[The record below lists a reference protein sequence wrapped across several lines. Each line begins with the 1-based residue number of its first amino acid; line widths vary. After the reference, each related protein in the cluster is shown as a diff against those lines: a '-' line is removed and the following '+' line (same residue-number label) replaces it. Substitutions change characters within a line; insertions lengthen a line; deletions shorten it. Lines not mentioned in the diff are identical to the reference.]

1 MVLCFDV
8 ILAIVVR
15 LILLIHSL
23 LVIWLATSITR
34 TKEYWLLAVADLGLI
49 IEGLVT
55 IIVNKAQEWKW
66 FCPCFFF
73 YLCSTIPGIWILE
86 LNRMDAYQ
94 EKQGSLNSSV
104 IKQAQGLDD
113 IQGITIPI
121 QMETDTWVII
131 MEQLFLYLMILGRW
145 VLPRGEISRN
155 ELSQLLFVFIGIA
168 SDITELFALFEENKV
183 RENTGLTYAI
193 LCVWTVSLLQ
203 FTFVLTSTHSPRK
216 TRMGFQTDEEP
227 ELDEDEPHQGCLKSF
242 FQTEVWSICVNF
254 LFQDGPYLTVRMYTM
269 VAFQLLTYSIIFFTA
284 KNALLVM
291 LLVYRLCVL
300 CCDKKKPKSVSS
312 SPAASKHSLSLA
324 GSRQSLGS
332 KTGNFIVMANNDSRK
347 NVNNGLGSRSG
358 SKASLTSQGRI
369 KDVYSVPL

>member
-1 MVLCFDV
+1 
-8 ILAIVVR
+8 
-15 LILLIHSL
+15 
-23 LVIWLATSITR
+23 
-34 TKEYWLLAVADLGLI
+34 
-49 IEGLVT
+49 
-55 IIVNKAQEWKW
+55 
-66 FCPCFFF
+66 
-73 YLCSTIPGIWILE
+73 
-86 LNRMDAYQ
+86 
-94 EKQGSLNSSV
+94 
-104 IKQAQGLDD
+104 
-113 IQGITIPI
+113 
-121 QMETDTWVII
+121 METDTWVII

-216 TRMGFQTDEEP
+216 TRMGFQTDDEP
-227 ELDEDEPHQGCLKSF
+227 EVDEDEPQPGCLKSF

-358 SKASLTSQGRI
+358 SKASLTSQGRK